1 MWLYDFMGF
10 FTLGSLVAIE
20 VLGTIIYPLYV
31 VIIMIYLLFERSDGD
46 FGDEPDLD
54 EDDIFHDPQD
64 IDQEPQNLYDLHQAE
79 NITGST
85 FGPHQKFSRGDDV
98 YAMKEEF
105 CMIKEKKFI
114 CSLDILLAVF
124 QARCRTPGCTY
135 CLAKS

>member
-31 VIIMIYLLFERSDGD
+31 VIIMIYLLFARSDGD

-54 EDDIFHDPQD
+54 DDILHDPQD
-64 IDQEPQNLYDLHQAE
+64 IDEEPQNLDDLQQAE

-85 FGPHQKFSRGDDV
+85 FGPHQKFSRV
-98 YAMKEEF
+98 MFLCNIYYVLTSM
-105 CMIKEKKFI
+105 
-114 CSLDILLAVF
+114 LLCEYI
-124 QARCRTPGCTY
+124 QQNNTKCPNTY
-135 CLAKS
+135 IQSHVTHVT